1 MAASHSADAATC
13 ARVLEQTAI
22 MFATLSATV
31 RLHIVLLL
39 ATGDRDV
46 GTLAEQTGQ
55 PVATVSHHLNK
66 LKLAGFVSARRQGRR
81 QLYVLIH
88 PQVGEVARRAIADSN
103 FHGGRAIGTHR
114 IVDRIGVDPVNR
126 GSCVDAARP

>member
-1 MAASHSADAATC
+1 MAASHSADAATS
-13 ARVLEQTAI
+13 ARVLDQTAI

-31 RLHIVLLL
+31 RLQIVVLL

-55 PVATVSHHLNK
+55 PVATVRHHLNK

-88 PQVGEVARRAIADSN
+88 PQVGEVARRAIADC
-103 FHGGRAIGTHR
+103 FPTPMAVQRP
-114 IVDRIGVDPVNR
+114 VDT
-126 GSCVDAARP
+126 